1 MKQTTKGFTLVE
13 LLVVIAILAILAT
26 VSVVGYTSFIT
37 KANISNDT
45 VIARELTTLIQATDI
60 TDPVEDFDDVINVLY
75 QNGFLLANL
84 NTKTQGC
91 FFVWESTNNQIL
103 LVDGQ
108 NNFEVIFPE
117 THAPA
122 GESWHLVCADKD
134 LLAGLT
140 LPQGVQIKRAA
151 GTIDSLQ
158 EFIAEGGEIYID
170 ESVVLTTD
178 KKITV
183 KDNAEEVVL
192 NLGEST
198 LSTNGVIEGKPILV
212 HNSKLTIIGGVINGS
227 GEATNENG
235 TFNTAIGYDGG
246 STTLIV
252 KDLTCIGIT
261 GINGT
266 WDADGDVSI
275 TVENSSFDVTSSGIV
290 LSAGAGTDASA
301 TITNCTI
308 NAGRYAIFTSQDGL
322 ITVNGGSYTS
332 TGQAVLYAQDAGS
345 VIVVNDGDFKGII
358 SAVGGAQITINGGTF
373 DSTFSAS
380 SSVILINGG
389 TFTVNPQGLANVQIG
404 AGKTVVDNGNGT
416 WTVR

>member
-1 MKQTTKGFTLVE
+1 MKQTKKGFTLVE

-60 TDPVEDFDDVINVLY
+60 TDPVEDFDDVINVLS

-117 THAPA
+117 THVPA

-151 GTIDSLQ
+151 GSVDSLQ

-170 ESVVLTTD
+170 ESVVLT
-178 KKITV
+178 KEKNITV

-198 LSTNGVIEGKPILV
+198 LSTNGVIAGHPVLV
-212 HNSKLTIIGGVINGS
+212 HNGKLTIIGGVISGS

-235 TFNTAIGYDGG
+235 TFNTQISYEAG
-246 STTLIV
+246 STLIV

-266 WDADGDVSI
+266 WQTNGDVSI
-275 TVENSSFDVTSSGIV
+275 TVENSTFDVTSTGIA
-290 LSAGAGTDASA
+290 LCAGAGTDASA

-308 NAGRYAIFTSQDGL
+308 NAGRFAIFTSQDGL

-332 TGQAVLYAQDAGS
+332 TGEAVLCAQDEDS
-345 VIVVNDGDFKGII
+345 VIVVNDGNFKGII

-373 DSTFSAS
+373 DSTFSATG